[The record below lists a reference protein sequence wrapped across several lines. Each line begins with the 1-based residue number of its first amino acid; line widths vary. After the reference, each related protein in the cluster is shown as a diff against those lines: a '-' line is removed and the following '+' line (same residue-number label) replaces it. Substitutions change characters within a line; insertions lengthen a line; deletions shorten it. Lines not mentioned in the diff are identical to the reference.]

1 MKRDEVLL
9 KLRETRGGFDRR
21 IAAIPRRALRTPAP
35 GSVHSPSETLVHIA
49 AYEELVTAR
58 LREARRGV
66 TTAFDRDRLGW
77 EAFNERVWSEASGVS
92 TNDALSRS
100 EVSFRELLE
109 EVAALTDEEIED
121 NDGFVADVD
130 PAWFEGRKLWELIA
144 IDCYEHYPMHYQAL
158 EDAARAAGPADTTD
172 E

>member
-9 KLRETRGGFDRR
+9 RLRETRGGFDRR

-58 LREARRGV
+58 LRDARRGV
-66 TTAFDRDRLGW
+66 TTAFDRDRIGW
-77 EAFNERVWSEASGVS
+77 EAFNERVWAEAAVVS
-92 TNDALSRS
+92 ANDALSRA
-100 EVSFRELLE
+100 ELSFRELLE
-109 EVAALTDEEIED
+109 EVASLTDEEIEE
-121 NDGFVADVD
+121 NAGFIADVD
-130 PAWFEGRKLWELIA
+130 PAWLEGKKLWELIA
-144 IDCYEHYPMHYQAL
+144 IDCFEHYPMHYKAL
-158 EDAARAAGPADTTD
+158 EEAAQAAGPADTTD